1 MLKIHVIMSD
11 GIKKWDFDEIAY
23 MCDFYKADLFDVIA
37 QYHKKRKFMKYLKAV
52 CHGGIKDWD
61 LYALLTYHWKHI
73 FKKIGMPSKAIDLA
87 DYLMANAYEN
97 HPEMDVERDTAERI
111 D

>member
-1 MLKIHVIMSD
+1 MDNLKRYHIPLKGDTTDWAKQAITIEVAELL
-11 GIKKWDFDEIAY
+11 GA
-23 MCDFYKADLFDVIA
+23 DVIA

-52 CHGGIKDWD
+52 CHGGIEDWD

-87 DYLMANAYEN
+87 DYLIYEN
-97 HPEMDVERDTAERI
+97 YPEMDVERDTAERI